1 MARCLGRFVDDTRLP
16 IWRSQ
21 RTNSTALPENT
32 QLTKFHMKVEP
43 DLTEECFCEILFM
56 STRRDLVRYMI
67 RLSMRRR
74 TESRHSALRMFL
86 NTSEQRLEYN
96 QELKHA
102 YADFMKSYD
111 VLSQMKIVEDVDIN
125 SIQVYYLSH

>member
-1 MARCLGRFVDDTRLP
+1 
-16 IWRSQ
+16 
-21 RTNSTALPENT
+21 
-32 QLTKFHMKVEP
+32 
-43 DLTEECFCEILFM
+43 
-56 STRRDLVRYMI
+56 
-67 RLSMRRR
+67 
-74 TESRHSALRMFL
+74 MFL